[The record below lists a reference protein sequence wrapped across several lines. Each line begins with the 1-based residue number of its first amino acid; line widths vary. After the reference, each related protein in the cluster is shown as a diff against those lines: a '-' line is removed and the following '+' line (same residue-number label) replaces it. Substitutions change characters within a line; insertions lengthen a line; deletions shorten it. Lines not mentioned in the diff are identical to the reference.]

1 MVNKTAFFA
10 IKLIIGVS
18 ILAALLSFIGWGTIT
33 ENLKAFDIR
42 SLLFI
47 IPVSLFIDAISGLS
61 LKIMTAKVAP
71 KSTIFGFFRYTL
83 ITQALSIT
91 VPGRIGELSM
101 VYFYTKE
108 KIPLGKGTAIFL
120 LDKGMN
126 LGFLCILGLMGLL
139 PFVGSRDFL
148 KIFGLLAAGGIIV
161 LFFFFSTKGRDFLK
175 NRLLK
180 KYSANFQGFGNTLRS
195 FLRGQKDALALD
207 FLLTAVRWIL
217 SAFILQRLFS
227 SFGAALPMATILITN
242 SIVFLVS
249 LVPLTIQGIGV
260 RETAAVVLFGFQG
273 VPTAVTASAYISYL
287 IIMTIY
293 TVGLATVL
301 AKGSL
306 FKNADKNNSHGP

>member
-1 MVNKTAFFA
+1 MNKTAFFI

-18 ILAALLSFIGWGTIT
+18 ILAALLSFIGFGTIT

-61 LKIMTAKVAP
+61 IKIMTAKIAP

-83 ITQALSIT
+83 LTQALSIT

-101 VYFYTKE
+101 IYFYKKE

-126 LGFLCILGLMGLL
+126 LGFLCILGLIGLL
-139 PFVGSRDFL
+139 PFVGTGDFL
-148 KIFGLLAAGGIIV
+148 KILGLLAAGGIIV
-161 LFFFFSTKGRDFLK
+161 LFFLFSAKGRDFLK

-195 FLRGQKDALALD
+195 FFQTQKMALALD
-207 FLLTAVRWIL
+207 FLLTVIRWML

-227 SFGAALPMATILITN
+227 SFGVWIPMVTILVTN
-242 SIVFLVS
+242 SLVFLVS
-249 LVPLTIQGIGV
+249 LVPLTVQGIGV

-273 VPTAVTASAYISYL
+273 VPTAVTASAYLSYL

-293 TVGLATVL
+293 TVGLATLL
-301 AKGSL
+301 AERTPSQKL
-306 FKNADKNNSHGP
+306 NKA